1 MIAATSPTRQPHA
14 AVTPISGSIG
24 EPIRKIARWQQLQA
38 DAITDPAELLT
49 VLGLDMALLP
59 AAQQATQLFPLR
71 VPRGF
76 VARMR
81 HGDPGDP
88 LLRQILPIGAETVE
102 TPGYVA
108 DPVGDMASRVT
119 PGLLHKYEGRALVIA
134 TGACGVHC
142 RYCFRRHYPYGE
154 EHAQG
159 ERWRLALDYLRTETS
174 LDEVILSGG
183 DPLSLSD
190 RRLAEMATDIGRVP
204 HIKRLRLHTRQP
216 IVLPERVDD
225 SFCAWL
231 REVPLQKVM
240 VLHIN
245 HANEIDASVRAACDK
260 LTACGV
266 TLLNQSVLLAGVND
280 SVESLAALSRALFD
294 ARVLPYYLNLLD
306 RAQGVAHFDV
316 SADRGRELIH
326 GLSACLPGYLVPKL
340 VREIAGADFKT
351 PALATGWAT
360 GLA

>member
-14 AVTPISGSIG
+14 AVTPIGSAG
-24 EPIRKIARWQQLQA
+24 RWQQLLA

-59 AAQQATQLFPLR
+59 AAKQAATLFPLR

-81 HGDPGDP
+81 HGDPDDP
-88 LLRQILPIGAETVE
+88 LLRQVLPLGEETFV
-102 TPGYVA
+102 TAGYVT
-108 DPVGDMASRVT
+108 DPVGDLASRAV
-119 PGLLHKYEGRALVIA
+119 PGLLHKYEGRALVIT

-159 ERWRLALDYLRTETS
+159 TRWRAALDYLRGDNSIE
-174 LDEVILSGG
+174 EVILSGG

-190 RRLAEMATDIGRVP
+190 RRLSEMATDIASLPQV
-204 HIKRLRLHTRQP
+204 KRLRLHTRQP

-225 SFCAWL
+225 ELCAWL
-231 REVPLQKVM
+231 RDVPLQKVI
-240 VLHIN
+240 VLHAN
-245 HANEIDASVRAACDK
+245 HANEIDADVRGACER
-260 LTACGV
+260 LAACGV

-280 SVESLAALSRALFD
+280 TVDALAALSRTLFN

-316 SADRGRELIH
+316 SVACGNELIR

-340 VREIAGADFKT
+340 VREVAGADSKT
-351 PALATGWAT
+351 AALT
-360 GLA
+360 

>member
-14 AVTPISGSIG
+14 AVTPIEGPTS
-24 EPIRKIARWQQLQA
+24 EMRRWQQLLA

-59 AAQQATQLFPLR
+59 AAEQAAQLFPLR

-81 HGDPGDP
+81 HGDPTDP
-88 LLRQILPIGAETVE
+88 LLRQVLPLGEETVVTE
-102 TPGYVA
+102 GYIT
-108 DPVGDMASRVT
+108 DPVGDLASRAV
-119 PGLLHKYEGRALVIA
+119 PGLLHKYEGRALVIT

-159 ERWRLALDYLRTETS
+159 LRWRAALDYLRIDDS
-174 LDEVILSGG
+174 IDEVILSGG

-190 RRLAEMATDIGRVP
+190 RRLSDMAADIASLPQV
-204 HIKRLRLHTRQP
+204 KRLRLHTRQP
-216 IVLPERVDD
+216 IVLPERVDNEL
-225 SFCAWL
+225 CAWL
-231 REVPLQKVM
+231 RDVPLQKVM
-240 VLHIN
+240 VLHAN
-245 HANEIDASVRAACDK
+245 HANEINVDVRNACQR
-260 LTACGV
+260 LAACGV

-280 SVESLAALSRALFD
+280 SVDALAALSRALFG
-294 ARVLPYYLNLLD
+294 AGALPYYLNLLD

-316 SADRGRELIH
+316 STERGNELIR

-340 VREIAGADFKT
+340 VREVAGADSKT
-351 PALATGWAT
+351 AALT
-360 GLA
+360 